1 MVTIT
6 KFWFADTHVKLIRW
20 KICVRG
26 GIDGK
31 SRVITFLEADDN
43 NKAVNNKNNL
53 QAFLKA
59 VETYGLPSRT
69 RTDKGLENIR
79 IVRYM
84 LETRGTNRGSHI
96 FGKSVHNQ
104 RIERLWRDVF
114 YGLLV
119 IYYNLQGSGVLNINN
134 SKHIAI
140 LHHVFLPRINEHLQD
155 FARGYNSHLLSTESN
170 NSSQQL
176 YLMHLGTI
184 QDSFVDHQNLQD
196 WNFFCNDETDVQDL
210 FQRNTIT
217 FPEYNAEFSERELQ
231 HLSPIDVRRISTSY
245 GADVY
250 QDAVSVLP
258 IDVYL

>member
-155 FARGYNSHLLSTESN
+155 FARGYNSHLLSTETKPTR
-170 NSSQQL
+170 L
-176 YLMHLGTI
+176 ELL
-184 QDSFVDHQNLQD
+184 LQR
-196 WNFFCNDETDVQDL
+196 
-210 FQRNTIT
+210 RN
-217 FPEYNAEFSERELQ
+217 
-231 HLSPIDVRRISTSY
+231 
-245 GADVY
+245 
-250 QDAVSVLP
+250 
-258 IDVYL
+258 